1 MSPSWCRRKGSCNG
15 CAVGCDGSMAR
26 LAGHWP
32 PRLLPDWL
40 FVHAGGRA
48 NLVPHPLAQEHAMQ
62 PRIDFYTASPDAL
75 KAMIALESAVS
86 KLPLEKS
93 LIELVKLRS
102 SQINGCAFCIDMHT
116 ADAIK
121 AGETPRRLF
130 AVTAWREAPFFTER
144 ERAALLWTES
154 LTQLSLTHA
163 PDEDYEVV
171 AAQFTPKEMVDLTVA
186 INTINGWNR
195 LAVGFR
201 KTPQA

>member
-1 MSPSWCRRKGSCNG
+1 
-15 CAVGCDGSMAR
+15 
-26 LAGHWP
+26 
-32 PRLLPDWL
+32 
-40 FVHAGGRA
+40 
-48 NLVPHPLAQEHAMQ
+48 MQ
-62 PRIDFYTASPDAL
+62 PRADFYTASPDAM
-75 KAMIALESAVS
+75 KAMMALENAVS
-86 KLPLEKS
+86 KLSLEKS
-93 LIELVKLRS
+93 LLELVKLRS

-121 AGETPRRLF
+121 DGETPRRLF
-130 AVTAWREAPFFTER
+130 AVTAWREAPFFSER

-171 AAQFTPKEMVDLTVA
+171 AAQFSPKELVDLTVA

-201 KTPQA
+201 RLPQA